1 MYITFIIEMT
11 CIIFLFK
18 LLIYS
23 TFSIEMAFIVQYQ
36 YTVDTELNQINVQYG
51 IILQSVQIMLQISDV
66 IGDKHVQTIFKI
78 SKAFRMYIY
87 WSYW

>member
-1 MYITFIIEMT
+1 MT

-66 IGDKHVQTIFKI
+66 IRDKHVQTIFKI
-78 SKAFRMYIY
+78 SKAFRMYIGHIGE
-87 WSYW
+87 